1 MQQSNASAFNILKL
15 GGGAEFK
22 QNVESILSA
31 INTGELVKVTAVE
44 DVGLSPVGFVS
55 VKFLTMR
62 TNADND
68 NIELGEVHNVP
79 YFRLQGGKNAVII
92 DPKVGDIGFCGFC
105 SRDISIV
112 KRIRDMA
119 AQNVR
124 RSSDVSDAVYFGGWS
139 SEVPEQYIW
148 FDENNI
154 RVKAKSTVIIDS
166 PEAEVTGNLLV
177 RKRLDVLGIVRGHTH
192 VYDNW
197 GSMSNIRASYNIHTH
212 IGNGAGNPTDPPDE
226 QMIGD

>member
-1 MQQSNASAFNILKL
+1 MQQSNASAFNILNL

-31 INTGELVKVTAVE
+31 INTGEIVKVTAVE

-148 FDENNI
+148 FDGDNVK
-154 RVKAKSTVIIDS
+154 VKAVGKVIIDA
-166 PEAEVTGNLLV
+166 PLTEVENNLLV
-177 RKRLDVLGIVRGHTH
+177 KGKIDSVGAVTSQTSVNDPI
-192 VYDNW
+192 
-197 GSMSNIRASYNIHTH
+197 GSMAKMRTQYNSHNHTEQ
-212 IGNGAGNPTDPPDE
+212 GDGQPTTQPNTP
-226 QMIGD
+226 MN